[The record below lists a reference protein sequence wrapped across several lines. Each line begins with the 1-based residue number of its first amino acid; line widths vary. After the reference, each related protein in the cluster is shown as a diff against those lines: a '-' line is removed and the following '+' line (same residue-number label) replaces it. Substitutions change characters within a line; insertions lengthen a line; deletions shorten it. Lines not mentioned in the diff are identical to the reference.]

1 MALHSVRFSAET
13 ATTFILLTG
22 EPMTKRPAPEVHV
35 PNKGWFRQKRARDL
49 QRGDIV
55 VFVSDRPDILIVD
68 VMKRDAG
75 TITYQVAD
83 IREGRAAEK
92 LREETFLKKRLVAY
106 SLAAVGN

>member
-1 MALHSVRFSAET
+1 
-13 ATTFILLTG
+13 LTSRIRAV
-22 EPMTKRPAPEVHV
+22 TEVLI
-35 PNKGWFRQKRARDL
+35 PNKGWFRQKPARDL
-49 QRGDIV
+49 QSGDIV

-68 VMKRDAG
+68 RLKQDAA

-83 IREGRAAEK
+83 IRDGCAGEK